1 MLPIGIFSKF
11 SNVTTKTLRYYDEIG
26 LLKPV
31 YINDENGYRYYK
43 AEQLVTVLLIKKL
56 KLYGFSLEEISK
68 TLINSGDDTLF
79 LLYMRKKQEEM
90 RKKLKDYTA
99 ILASL
104 DKDIQNLERGINI
117 MAYLDD
123 IQVNLIE
130 TQSKNII
137 FIREKMNVSDYGKYL
152 GKLYEI
158 IMADKYKITGVPL
171 SIFHDREF
179 NPENYDI
186 EIAVPVEEKTEKT
199 RELSGGLC
207 ATALFKGPYSEL
219 TSVYTKLNQWI
230 ENEGYRIISAPYE
243 LYLTNPGTTAPENY
257 MTEIYCPVEKII

>member
-117 MAYLDD
+117 KPYLDD
-123 IQVNLIE
+123 NQVNLIE
-130 TQSKNII
+130 TQPKNII
-137 FIREKMNVSDYGKYL
+137 LIREKINVSEYGKY
-152 GKLYEI
+152 
-158 IMADKYKITGVPL
+158 
-171 SIFHDREF
+171 
-179 NPENYDI
+179 
-186 EIAVPVEEKTEKT
+186 
-199 RELSGGLC
+199 
-207 ATALFKGPYSEL
+207 
-219 TSVYTKLNQWI
+219 
-230 ENEGYRIISAPYE
+230 
-243 LYLTNPGTTAPENY
+243 
-257 MTEIYCPVEKII
+257 